1 MNIWTDFG
9 FRENPYATWPI
20 APDEEG
26 ERLLVGRDAELRKLA
41 LYLSSTSTHPTIE
54 GANGVGKTSLVA
66 VAGFQALQ
74 RFRNGLTTQLFIP
87 LPQPFQLTS
96 ETTVTEF
103 KRRVYLAVAQAFI
116 RHEQELKKSGLNYPE
131 TSLIDR
137 WMNGIGER
145 GFEVGLSTPMLGG
158 TFGTQKSNTT
168 SSGFDESG
176 FFATVE
182 GWLSECFP
190 SPAAG
195 AFICL
200 IDNLEILETSAAA
213 RQLLEALRD
222 ELFNKPGLRWVLC
235 GARGIIRSVASSPRL
250 QGVLADPIDLA
261 PIPDEQI
268 PSVVDRRV
276 AEYRLTED
284 TYIPVEANGFRHL
297 YDIVNHSLRDTLK
310 YCEDFAIWMRLRD
323 SQPTDPKEKFEL
335 LEIWMAELA
344 NTYSN
349 ATSGVTERAW
359 QLFDKIVTQGGSI
372 SPSEFADFGFN
383 SQQAMRPYIKALE
396 DSQLVVSAV
405 DESDQRRRTIFITS
419 RGWIVQY
426 HRSGFNLASRMAG
439 ADV

>member
-9 FRENPYATWPI
+9 FRENPYATRPI
-20 APDEEG
+20 AADEEG
-26 ERLLVGRDAELRKLA
+26 ERLLVGRDVELRKLA
-41 LYLSSTSTHPTIE
+41 IYLSSTSTHPTIE

-74 RFRNGLTTQLFIP
+74 RFRNNTTTQLFIP

-96 ETTVTEF
+96 GTAVSDF
-103 KRRVYLAVAQAFI
+103 KRRVYLSVAQAFI
-116 RHEQELKKSGLNYPE
+116 RYESELRKSGLNYPE
-131 TSLIDR
+131 TASINR
-137 WMNGIGER
+137 WLNGIGER
-145 GFEVGLSTPMLGG
+145 GFEVGLNTPGVGG
-158 TFGTQKSNTT
+158 SFGTQRSSAT

-176 FFATVE
+176 FFNTVE
-182 GWLSECFP
+182 RWLAECFP
-190 SPAAG
+190 SAAAG
-195 AFICL
+195 GFICL
-200 IDNLEILETSAAA
+200 IDNLEILETSSHA

-222 ELFNKPGLRWVLC
+222 ELFTNQGLRWVLC

-250 QGVLADPIDLA
+250 QGVLADPIDL
-261 PIPDEQI
+261 PPVPDEQI

-276 AEYRLTED
+276 VEYSLTD
-284 TYIPVEANGFRHL
+284 HSYVPVEADGFRHL

-310 YCEDFAIWMRLRD
+310 YCEDFAVWMRLRD
-323 SQPTDPKEKFEL
+323 SQPTNSKEKFEL

-344 NTYSN
+344 GSYSN

-359 QLFDKIVTQGGSI
+359 QVFDGVVTHGGSI

-426 HRSGFNLASRMAG
+426 HRSGFNLASRKSS
-439 ADV
+439 DIV